1 MRLNI
6 IKEEILRQWQKGYIK
21 MLLVVILVISILTGY
36 IHVYRVKES
45 YNNIMNITR
54 VTNGINYEL
63 LEKDIK
69 EYKEYKQGI
78 IKENAIN
85 SYIYIYTMSRTILVV
100 IGLYAV
106 TIALYDIKNKEIIKK
121 MKKYGHLNIHFSKML
136 SIIIIMIV
144 SIVIGI
150 IGYLITIGVFKNI
163 YNIMGLNLNIIGVSE
178 KSITSILYNVNYVQ
192 QLISLIGI
200 ISLYVYIVYTFC
212 LLIPYDTIM
221 YLLTF
226 ITLGTVRKSIRTN
239 NGNAYI

>member
-85 SYIYIYTMSRTILVV
+85 SYIYTMSRTILIV

-200 ISLYVYIVYTFC
+200 ISLYVYHCIYI
-212 LLIPYDTIM
+212 L
-221 YLLTF
+221 F
-226 ITLGTVRKSIRTN
+226 INPI
-239 NGNAYI
+239 

>member
-85 SYIYIYTMSRTILVV
+85 SYIYTMSRTILVV

-212 LLIPYDTIM
+212 LLITYDTIM

-226 ITLGTVRKSIRTN
+226 IILGTVRNSTRTN

>member
-1 MRLNI
+1 
-6 IKEEILRQWQKGYIK
+6 
-21 MLLVVILVISILTGY
+21 
-36 IHVYRVKES
+36 
-45 YNNIMNITR
+45 
-54 VTNGINYEL
+54 
-63 LEKDIK
+63 
-69 EYKEYKQGI
+69 
-78 IKENAIN
+78 
-85 SYIYIYTMSRTILVV
+85 MSRTILVV

-121 MKKYGHLNIHFSKML
+121 MKKYGHLNIHISKIL
-136 SIIIIMIV
+136 STIIIMTA
-144 SIVIGI
+144 SIVVGI
-150 IGYLITIGVFKNI
+150 IGYLITIGVFKNM
-163 YNIMGLNLNIIGVSE
+163 YNIMGLNLNIIGFSE

-226 ITLGTVRKSIRTN
+226 VTLGTVRNSTRTN

>member
-1 MRLNI
+1 MTLNI

-21 MLLVVILVISILTGY
+21 MLLIVILLISILMGY

-69 EYKEYKQGI
+69 EYKEYKQGL

-85 SYIYIYTMSRTILVV
+85 SYIYTMARTILVV

-121 MKKYGHLNIHFSKML
+121 MKKYGHLNIHISKIL
-136 SIIIIMIV
+136 SIIIIMTA
-144 SIVIGI
+144 SIVVGI
-150 IGYLITIGVFKNI
+150 IGYLITIGVFKNM
-163 YNIMGLNLNIIGVSE
+163 YNIIGLNLNIIGVSE

-226 ITLGTVRKSIRTN
+226 IILGAVRNSTRTN
-239 NGNAYI
+239 HGNAYI

>member
-6 IKEEILRQWQKGYIK
+6 IKEELLRQWQKVYIK
-21 MLLVVILVISILTGY
+21 MLLIVILLISILMGY

-45 YNNIMNITR
+45 YNNIMNITK

-78 IKENAIN
+78 IKEN
-85 SYIYIYTMSRTILVV
+85 YIMSRTILVV
-100 IGLYAV
+100 IGLYTV

-121 MKKYGHLNIHFSKML
+121 MKKYGHLNIHISKML
-136 SIIIIMIV
+136 SIIIIMTA
-144 SIVIGI
+144 SIVVGI
-150 IGYLITIGVFKNI
+150 IGYLITIGVFKNM
-163 YNIMGLNLNIIGVSE
+163 YNIMGLNLNIIGISE

-226 ITLGTVRKSIRTN
+226 VTLGTVRNSTRTN

>member
-1 MRLNI
+1 MRLSI
-6 IKEEILRQWQKGYIK
+6 IKEELLRQWQKGYIK

-36 IHVYRVKES
+36 VHVYRVKEA

-54 VTNGINYEL
+54 GTNGINYEL
-63 LEKDIK
+63 LEKDRK
-69 EYKEYKQGI
+69 EYKEYKQAL

-85 SYIYIYTMSRTILVV
+85 SYISMSRIILVV
-100 IGLYAV
+100 IGLYTV

-121 MKKYGHLNIHFSKML
+121 MKKYGHLNIHISKML
-136 SIIIIMIV
+136 SIIIIMTA
-144 SIVIGI
+144 SIVVGI
-150 IGYLITIGVFKNI
+150 IGYLITIGVFKNM

-212 LLIPYDTIM
+212 LLIPYDTVM

-226 ITLGTVRKSIRTN
+226 ITLGIVRNSTRTN

>member
-85 SYIYIYTMSRTILVV
+85 SYIYTMSRTILVV

-221 YLLTF
+221 YLFTF
-226 ITLGTVRKSIRTN
+226 IILGTVRKSIRTN

>member
-85 SYIYIYTMSRTILVV
+85 SYIYTMSRTILIV

-163 YNIMGLNLNIIGVSE
+163 YNIKLKN
-178 KSITSILYNVNYVQ
+178 T
-192 QLISLIGI
+192 
-200 ISLYVYIVYTFC
+200 
-212 LLIPYDTIM
+212 
-221 YLLTF
+221 
-226 ITLGTVRKSIRTN
+226 
-239 NGNAYI
+239 